1 MSADAGRAPQV
12 RHMKMRLSGERGFS
26 VLELLVIIVIVCV
39 VIAIGVPTLHSRA
52 RAAVLDANM
61 RTLASMVSSQVLE
74 GYSTT
79 FNPPVNGS
87 ADYYLNDHLAMALK
101 TAGKA
106 SFVNPYVGSSQGH
119 SIVNSDSLPADP
131 LVKAPAV
138 VVTNCAN
145 AQYDMFDSLPAA
157 SRRLLAGSLVVA
169 FNSTA
174 KTLDVFYVDGKGN
187 KSPSVVSAPTG

>member
-1 MSADAGRAPQV
+1 
-12 RHMKMRLSGERGFS
+12 MKIRLCGERGFR

-61 RTLASMVSSQVLE
+61 RALASMVSSQVLE

-79 FNPPVNGS
+79 FNPLANGS
-87 ADYYLNDHLAMALK
+87 ADYYLNDHLAMALR

-119 SIVNSDSLPADP
+119 SIITATCCPRILWS
-131 LVKAPAV
+131 
-138 VVTNCAN
+138 
-145 AQYDMFDSLPAA
+145 
-157 SRRLLAGSLVVA
+157 SRLQSW
-169 FNSTA
+169 
-174 KTLDVFYVDGKGN
+174 
-187 KSPSVVSAPTG
+187 